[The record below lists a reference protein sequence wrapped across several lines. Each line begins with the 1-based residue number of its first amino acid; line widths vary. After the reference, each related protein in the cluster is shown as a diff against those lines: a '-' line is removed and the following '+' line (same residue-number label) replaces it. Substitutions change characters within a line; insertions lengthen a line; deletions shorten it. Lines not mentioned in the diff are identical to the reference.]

1 MKHKF
6 NTAVVT
12 ADTIQAGTDDFKN
25 PIFVFAEMNESEQK
39 IYNDFL
45 LLVDKKCS
53 EVMEQI
59 EIPSE
64 ECDYVM
70 IKPCPVDENL
80 TVKIYERGVKTDKD
94 KKEITFTILALHF
107 DSEGNRVPQWDGYSY
122 VMADMSEDRKVQ
134 VDENTS
140 FYSYDLAISMIENGD
155 SVSSLVTKAI
165 QLADLDGSLN
175 KRLYEL

>member
-12 ADTIQAGTDDFKN
+12 ADTIQAGTEDFKN
-25 PIFVFAEMNESEQK
+25 PVFVFADMNEE
-39 IYNDFL
+39 
-45 LLVDKKCS
+45 
-53 EVMEQI
+53 
-59 EIPSE
+59 
-64 ECDYVM
+64 
-70 IKPCPVDENL
+70 
-80 TVKIYERGVKTDKD
+80 
-94 KKEITFTILALHF
+94 
-107 DSEGNRVPQWDGYSY
+107 
-122 VMADMSEDRKVQ
+122 RKVQ